1 MEEKLYN
8 LMQTVAKIEGK
19 LEHLATK
26 ADLAEFIQDHME
38 NCPLNAGK
46 QGVNKSLVA
55 VIATLASAVAGAVGY
70 FVNQ

>member
-1 MEEKLYN
+1 MEEKLYT

-26 ADLAEFIQDHME
+26 ADLAEFIQEHMKS
-38 NCPLNAGK
+38 CPLN
-46 QGVNKSLVA
+46 VNKNGTSKSLIA
-55 VIATLASAVAGAVGY
+55 IMATLATAIAGAVAY